1 MADVIDFKDDAH
13 RKAVQLVTLFR
24 ALVLEGKTGMQM
36 SSRGSALSVA
46 KKQFGF
52 AGTRNRI
59 LHQVH
64 YSIEALGYEHSP
76 ASLKYDLGR
85 KYKPM
90 R

>member
-13 RKAVQLVTLFR
+13 RKAYQLTTLFR

-46 KKQFGF
+46 KKRFGF
-52 AGTRNRI
+52 AGNRNRI

-64 YSIEALGYEHSP
+64 YTIESLGYTHNP
-76 ASLKYDLGR
+76 PSLKYDLSR
-85 KYKPM
+85 QYKPM